1 MEKASDHPAVV
12 KQADI
17 YEKAV
22 EAGQKRY
29 TSILSY
35 TYQDGDLTKEAEVG
49 GEVKVSDHDTLMRAL
64 GVADPAY
71 PQSIHFYCNSFASK
85 EGVEKF
91 IAQYNEEVQ
100 AHNQSLKADY
110 DAGLITKDELE
121 AQTKTEIQ
129 YTDTLSSVMGFV
141 NTMTN
146 VITGVLIAFAAISL
160 VVSTIM
166 IAIII
171 YTSVLE
177 RRKEIGVLR
186 SIGARK
192 KDVARVFLAESA
204 ILGGYSGIIG
214 VVVSVL
220 MSLGISALLEH
231 FFGFVGLMTVE
242 WWHAV
247 MMLGISILLSMLAGF
262 IPSRIAAKKDP
273 AIALR
278 SE

>member
-1 MEKASDHPAVV
+1 
-12 KQADI
+12 
-17 YEKAV
+17 
-22 EAGQKRY
+22 
-29 TSILSY
+29 
-35 TYQDGDLTKEAEVG
+35 
-49 GEVKVSDHDTLMRAL
+49 MRAL
-64 GVADPAY
+64 GVADPAH
-71 PQSIHFYCNSFASK
+71 PISIQFYCSSFDSK
-85 EGVEKF
+85 EAVEAF
-91 IAQYNEEVQ
+91 IEQYNQEIRTYNNELLERLNAEVERGDITQ
-100 AHNQSLKADY
+100 DEADTEF
-110 DAGLITKDELE
+110 AMSK
-121 AQTKTEIQ
+121 KNEIQ

-160 VVSTIM
+160 VVSTIL

-171 YTSVLE
+171 YPSVLE

-214 VVVSVL
+214 VVVSWALSFAV
-220 MSLGISALLEH
+220 SAILEH
-231 FFGFVGLMTVE
+231 VFGFVGLMHVE
-242 WWHAV
+242 WWHAI